1 MDGNYPGRVTEVGV
15 LPSTFLSN
23 PDDRTVVLI
32 GGTLVMAAVGLV
44 LFVACANV
52 ANLLLARATVRQRE
66 IAVRLS
72 IGATRGRLMRQLLTE
87 STLLALLGASL
98 GLLLAQKALAVGRT
112 VAGLSSVDLSLN
124 LHVLSYTLLLSIAAS
139 LMFGLI
145 PALQAT
151 SPNLS
156 GALKEEGSIAGQRLH
171 KSRLRSRLIAVQV
184 ATCCVLLVGA
194 GLLVRGLMNLN
205 SVDPGFYVKNVFL
218 TSFDLRLQNYDDARS
233 ASFYRELLTRIDSE
247 AGVHSALAAVPPL
260 RGVRTVRVVRDG

>member
-23 PDDRTVVLI
+23 PDARTVVLI

-124 LHVLSYTLLLSIAAS
+124 LHVLSYTLL
-139 LMFGLI
+139 
-145 PALQAT
+145 
-151 SPNLS
+151 
-156 GALKEEGSIAGQRLH
+156 
-171 KSRLRSRLIAVQV
+171 
-184 ATCCVLLVGA
+184 
-194 GLLVRGLMNLN
+194 
-205 SVDPGFYVKNVFL
+205 
-218 TSFDLRLQNYDDARS
+218 
-233 ASFYRELLTRIDSE
+233 
-247 AGVHSALAAVPPL
+247 
-260 RGVRTVRVVRDG
+260 